1 MAEGLLLTEGS
12 HGAASHS
19 GARRV
24 PHLGLL
30 ERRYGIDTQELDLL

>member
-12 HGAASHS
+12 HVAASH
-19 GARRV
+19 GGTRRV

-30 ERRYGIDTQELDLL
+30 ERRYGVEAQELDLL